1 MVLGLRALLAL
12 EGCALSPAPAKRL
25 TTTVTTVLGYVMAS
39 SDLLV
44 LLHTWDVHTCTQA
57 CPHTNKKKNKEKEE
71 TASFLKG

>member
-12 EGCALSPAPAKRL
+12 EGCALSLAPTKRL
-25 TTTVTTVLGYVMAS
+25 TTTVIIVLGYVMAS

-57 CPHTNKKKNKEKEE
+57 CLYTHMKKNKEKEE